1 MNCYAFGNIALGEW
15 RQATLTQIENR
26 ETRMSENELHY
37 LTISEAASLIES
49 KQLSPVEL
57 VAAHLERI
65 EQTDTRLNSFVTLLA
80 EEATAAAAQA
90 ESEMQNGD
98 YRGPLHGIPV
108 GLKDLY
114 YTKGVRTTVGSK
126 IMSDFM
132 PDYDAAV
139 TERFRDAGAI
149 LLGKLQMHEF
159 ALGATSENPHHDPAR
174 NPWDTTRITG
184 GSSGGSG
191 SSVAAGQ
198 CMAALGSD
206 TGGSVRIPASA
217 CGIVGHKPTF
227 GRISRVGVFPLAN
240 SLDTVGPMTRSVMDA
255 AIVMNAI
262 AGYDERDQSCANRPD
277 EDFTRLLGKEISG
290 LRIGVPQDYFYD
302 MIDEEVTA
310 AVRQAAEVLENLG
323 AYVEECSIPALN
335 DSISISGTILLTEAA
350 EIHLD
355 NLRQR
360 ADDFGP
366 DVRGRLEEGA
376 MIPAVSYIAAQRAR
390 TEFNRAIA
398 EAMNTYDILLAPTT
412 ALGAPRLGD
421 RTVDVGGVQEAK
433 LAIMPRLT
441 RPHNICGIP
450 TVSVPCGFTSEGLP
464 IGMQLA
470 ARPFEDALALQ
481 VAHAYEQA
489 TDWHTSRPSI

>member
-1 MNCYAFGNIALGEW
+1 
-15 RQATLTQIENR
+15 
-26 ETRMSENELHY
+26 MSETNLHY
-37 LTISEAASLIES
+37 LTISEAASLLES
-49 KQLSPVEL
+49 RQLSPVEL

-65 EQTDTRLNSFVTLLA
+65 GQTDDRLNSFVTLLA
-80 EEATAAAAQA
+80 DEATAAAASA
-90 ESEMQNGD
+90 EAEIRDGN
-98 YRGPLHGIPV
+98 YRGVLHGIPI

-114 YTKGVRTTVGSK
+114 YTKGIRTTIGSK
-126 IMSDFM
+126 IMGDFV

-139 TERFRDAGAI
+139 TERFSDAGAV

-159 ALGATSENPHHDPAR
+159 ALGATSENPHHGPAH

-191 SSVAAGQ
+191 SSVASGQ
-198 CMAALGSD
+198 CMATLGSD

-227 GRISRVGVFPLAN
+227 GRVSRVGVFPLSN
-240 SLDTVGPMTRSVMDA
+240 SLDTVGPMTRTVRDA

-262 AGYDERDQSCANRPD
+262 AGYDERDQSSANRPD
-277 EDFTRLLGKEISG
+277 EDFTRLLGQDISG
-290 LRIGVPQDYFYD
+290 LRIGIPQEYFYD
-302 MIDEEVTA
+302 MIDDEVRA
-310 AVRQAAEVLENLG
+310 AVQQAARKLEELG
-323 AYVEECSIPALN
+323 AHVEECSIPALN
-335 DSISISGTILLTEAA
+335 DSINISGTILLTEAA

-355 NLRQR
+355 NLRER
-360 ADDFGP
+360 ADDFGA

-376 MIPAVSYIAAQRAR
+376 MNPAVTYIAAQRAR
-390 TEFNRAIA
+390 AEFNRAIA
-398 EAMNTYDILLAPTT
+398 ESLKTYDILLAPST
-412 ALGAPRLGD
+412 AAPAPKIGED
-421 RTVDVGGVQEAK
+421 IVEVNGQTEHK
-433 LAIMPRLT
+433 LALMPRLT

-450 TVSVPCGFTSEGLP
+450 TVSVPCGFSADGLP

-489 TDWHTSRPSI
+489 TEWHTRRPPL

>member
-1 MNCYAFGNIALGEW
+1 MPA
-15 RQATLTQIENR
+15 
-26 ETRMSENELHY
+26 NELHY
-37 LTISEAASLIES
+37 LTISEAAPLIDS

-57 VAAHLERI
+57 VEAHIKRI
-65 EQTDTRLNSFVTLLA
+65 EQTDESLNSFITLLA
-80 EEATAAAAQA
+80 EEATAAASSA
-90 ESEMQNGD
+90 ESEIQGGY
-98 YRGPLHGIPV
+98 YRGPLHGIPI

-114 YTKGVRTTVGSK
+114 YTKGIRTTIGSK
-126 IMSDFM
+126 IMRDFI

-139 TERFRDAGAI
+139 TERFRDAGAV
-149 LLGKLQMHEF
+149 LMGKLQMHEF
-159 ALGATSENPHHDPAR
+159 ALGATSENPHDGPAR

-217 CGIVGHKPTF
+217 CGIVGLKPTF
-227 GRISRVGVFPLAN
+227 GRVSRIGVFPLAN
-240 SLDTVGPMTRSVMDA
+240 SLDTVGPMTRTVRDT

-262 AGYDERDQSCANRPD
+262 AGYDERDQSSANRPD
-277 EDFTRLLGKEISG
+277 EDFTRLLGQDVSG

-302 MIDEEVTA
+302 MIDDEVTE
-310 AVRQAAEVLENLG
+310 AVQQAAKTLEALG
-323 AYVEECSIPALN
+323 ANVEECSIPALN

-355 NLRQR
+355 NLREY
-360 ADDFGP
+360 AYDFDP
-366 DVRGRLEEGA
+366 AVRGRLEEGA
-376 MIPAVSYIAAQRAR
+376 MTPAASYIAAQRAR

-398 EAMNTYDILLAPTT
+398 EAMQTYDILLAPTT
-412 ALGAPRLGD
+412 ALGAPKLGD
-421 RTVDVGGVQEAK
+421 RVVNVGGVQEAK

-450 TVSVPCGFTSEGLP
+450 TVSVPCGFTSDGLP

-470 ARPFEDALALQ
+470 ARSFEDALALQ
-481 VAHAYEQA
+481 VAYAYEQA
-489 TDWHTSRPSI
+489 TDWHTLHPAL

>member
-1 MNCYAFGNIALGEW
+1 MP
-15 RQATLTQIENR
+15 END
-26 ETRMSENELHY
+26 LHY
-37 LTISEAASLIES
+37 LTISEAALLIES
-49 KQLSPVEL
+49 GQLSSVEL

-65 EQTDTRLNSFVTLLA
+65 EQTDDRLNSFVTLLA
-80 EEATAAAAQA
+80 DQAKAAAATA
-90 ESEMQNGD
+90 EAEIRSGN
-98 YRGPLHGIPV
+98 YRGVLHGIPI

-114 YTKGVRTTVGSK
+114 YTKGIRTTVGSK
-126 IMSDFM
+126 IMGDFV

-139 TERFRDAGAI
+139 TERFADAGAI

-159 ALGATSENPHHDPAR
+159 ALGATSENPHHGPAH
-174 NPWDTTRITG
+174 NPWDTSRITG

-191 SSVAAGQ
+191 SAVASGQ

-227 GRISRVGVFPLAN
+227 GRISRVGVFPLSN
-240 SLDTVGPMTRSVMDA
+240 SLDTVGPMTRSVTDA

-262 AGYDERDQSCANRPD
+262 AGYDERDQSCANRAD
-277 EDFTRLLGKEISG
+277 EDFTRLLGEDIGG
-290 LRIGVPQDYFYD
+290 LRIGIPQEYFYE
-302 MIDEEVTA
+302 MIDDEVRTA
-310 AVRQAAEVLENLG
+310 VLQAASKLEELG
-323 AYVEECSIPALN
+323 ARVEECSIPALN

-355 NLRQR
+355 NLRER
-360 ADDFGP
+360 ADDFGA

-376 MIPAVSYIAAQRAR
+376 MNPAVTYIAAQRVR

-398 EAMNTYDILLAPTT
+398 ESMKTYDILLAPTT
-412 ALGAPRLGD
+412 AAPAPRIGED
-421 RTVDVGGVQEAK
+421 IVEVNGQTEHK
-433 LAIMPRLT
+433 LALMPRLT

-450 TVSVPCGFTSEGLP
+450 TVSVPCGFSSDGLP

-481 VAHAYEQA
+481 VAYAYEQA
-489 TDWHTSRPSI
+489 TEWHTRRPPV

>member
-1 MNCYAFGNIALGEW
+1 MPDNDLN
-15 RQATLTQIENR
+15 
-26 ETRMSENELHY
+26 Y
-37 LTISEAASLIES
+37 LTISEAAALIES

-57 VAAHLERI
+57 VSAHLKRI
-65 EQTDTRLNSFVTLLA
+65 EQTDDRLNSFITLLA
-80 EEATAAAAQA
+80 ERAASAAESA
-90 ESEMQNGD
+90 ESEILGGN
-98 YRGPLHGIPV
+98 YRGPLHGIPI

-126 IMSDFM
+126 IMGDFI

-139 TERFRDAGAI
+139 TERFHDAGAV

-159 ALGATSENPHHDPAR
+159 ALGATSENPHHGPAR
-174 NPWDTTRITG
+174 NPWDTSRITG

-198 CMAALGSD
+198 CMATLGSD

-227 GRISRVGVFPLAN
+227 GRVSRVGVFPLSN
-240 SLDTVGPMTRSVMDA
+240 SLDTVGPMTRTVRDA

-262 AGYDERDQSCANRPD
+262 AGYDERDQSSANRPD
-277 EDFTRLLGKEISG
+277 EDFSLLLDKDISD
-290 LRIGVPQDYFYD
+290 LRIGVPLDYFYD
-302 MIDEEVTA
+302 IIDDEVRI
-310 AVRQAAEVLENLG
+310 AVQQAAHKLEELG
-323 AYVEECSIPALN
+323 ANVEECSIPALEE
-335 DSISISGTILLTEAA
+335 SITISGTILLTEAA

-355 NLRQR
+355 NLRNH
-360 ADDFGP
+360 AGDFGA

-376 MIPAVSYIAAQRAR
+376 MTPATAYITAQRSR
-390 TEFNRAIA
+390 TEFNRSIA
-398 EAMNTYDILLAPTT
+398 DAMETYDILLAPST
-412 ALGAPRLGD
+412 AVPAPKIGEDIVEINRQ
-421 RTVDVGGVQEAK
+421 TEHK
-433 LAIMPRLT
+433 LALMPRLT

-450 TVSVPCGFTSEGLP
+450 TVSIPCGFSSDGLP
-464 IGMQLA
+464 IGVQLA

-489 TDWHTSRPSI
+489 TEWHTRRPPL

>member
-1 MNCYAFGNIALGEW
+1 MP
-15 RQATLTQIENR
+15 END
-26 ETRMSENELHY
+26 LHY
-37 LTISEAASLIES
+37 LTITEAASLLES
-49 KQLSPVEL
+49 GQLSPVEL

-65 EQTDTRLNSFVTLLA
+65 EETEGRLNSFVTLLA
-80 EEATAAAAQA
+80 DDANRAA
-90 ESEMQNGD
+90 ESAEAEIQGGG
-98 YRGPLHGIPV
+98 YRGILHGIPI

-126 IMSDFM
+126 IMGDFI

-159 ALGATSENPHHDPAR
+159 ALGATSENPHHGPAH

-198 CMAALGSD
+198 CMATLGSD

-227 GRISRVGVFPLAN
+227 GRVSRIGVFPLSN
-240 SLDTVGPMTRSVMDA
+240 SLDTVGPMTRTVRDA

-262 AGYDERDQSCANRPD
+262 AGYDERDQSSAKRPD
-277 EDFTRLLGKEISG
+277 EDFTRMLGKDISG
-290 LRIGVPQDYFYD
+290 VRVGVPQDYFYD
-302 MIDEEVTA
+302 IIDDEVRA
-310 AVRQAAEVLENLG
+310 AVQQAASVLEGLG
-323 AYVEECSIPALN
+323 TRVEECSLPALN

-355 NLRQR
+355 NLREH
-360 ADDFGP
+360 ADDFDP
-366 DVRGRLEEGA
+366 AVRGRLEEGA
-376 MIPAVSYIAAQRAR
+376 MTPAVTYIAAQRAR

-398 EAMNTYDILLAPTT
+398 EAMKTYDILLAPS
-412 ALGAPRLGD
+412 AAVPAPKIGED
-421 RTVDVGGVQEAK
+421 IVEVNGQTEHK
-433 LAIMPRLT
+433 LALMPRLT
-441 RPHNICGIP
+441 RPHNVCGIP
-450 TVSVPCGFTSEGLP
+450 TVSVPCGFSSDGLP

-489 TDWHTSRPSI
+489 TEWHTHRPSL

>member
-1 MNCYAFGNIALGEW
+1 MPTND
-15 RQATLTQIENR
+15 
-26 ETRMSENELHY
+26 LHY
-37 LTISEAASLIES
+37 LTISEAASLVES
-49 KQLSPVEL
+49 NRLSPVEL

-65 EQTDTRLNSFVTLLA
+65 EQTDEQLNSFITLLA
-80 EEATAAAAQA
+80 DEATAAAARA
-90 ESEMQNGD
+90 EAEIQGGD
-98 YRGPLHGIPV
+98 YRGPLHGIPI

-126 IMSDFM
+126 IMRDFT

-149 LLGKLQMHEF
+149 LMGKLQMHEF
-159 ALGATSENPHHDPAR
+159 ALGATSENPHHGPAR
-174 NPWDTTRITG
+174 NPWDITRITG

-217 CGIVGHKPTF
+217 CGIVGLKPTF

-240 SLDTVGPMTRSVMDA
+240 SLDTVGPMTRTVRDT

-262 AGYDERDQSCANRPD
+262 AGYDERDRSSADRSD
-277 EDFTRLLGKEISG
+277 EDFTRLLGQDVSG

-302 MIDEEVTA
+302 LIDEEVTN
-310 AVRQAAEVLENLG
+310 AVRRAAEVLEELG
-323 AYVEECSIPALN
+323 AHVEECSIPALN
-335 DSISISGTILLTEAA
+335 DSIGISGTILLTEAA
-350 EIHLD
+350 EIHLE
-355 NLRQR
+355 NLREH
-360 ADDFGP
+360 AGDFGS

-376 MIPAVSYIAAQRAR
+376 MTPAVSYIAAQRAR
-390 TEFNRAIA
+390 TEFNHAIA
-398 EAMNTYDILLAPTT
+398 EAMETYDILLAPTT
-412 ALGAPRLGD
+412 ALGAPKLGD
-421 RTVDVGGVQEAK
+421 RMVEVDGVQEAK
-433 LAIMPRLT
+433 LAVMPRLT

-450 TVSVPCGFTSEGLP
+450 TVSVPCGFTADGLP

-481 VAHAYEQA
+481 VAYAYEQA
-489 TDWHTSRPSI
+489 TEWHRRHPVI

>member
-1 MNCYAFGNIALGEW
+1 MP
-15 RQATLTQIENR
+15 
-26 ETRMSENELHY
+26 ENELHY

-49 KQLSPVEL
+49 KRLSPAEL

-65 EQTDTRLNSFVTLLA
+65 EQTDARLNSFITLLS
-80 EEATAAAAQA
+80 EEATAAAAASEA
-90 ESEMQNGD
+90 EIRNGD
-98 YRGPLHGIPV
+98 YRGPLHGIPI

-126 IMSDFM
+126 IMEGFV

-139 TERFRDAGAI
+139 TERFRDAGAV

-159 ALGATSENPHHDPAR
+159 ALGATSENPHHGPAR

-217 CGIVGHKPTF
+217 CGIVGLKPTF

-240 SLDTVGPMTRSVMDA
+240 SLDTVGPMTRTVRDT

-262 AGYDERDQSCANRPD
+262 AGYDERDQSSADRPD
-277 EDFTRLLGKEISG
+277 EDFTRLLGQDMSG

-310 AVRQAAEVLENLG
+310 AIRQAAGVLEGLG

-360 ADDFGP
+360 ADDFGA

-376 MIPAVSYIAAQRAR
+376 MTPAVAYIAAQRAR
-390 TEFNRAIA
+390 AEFNQAIA
-398 EAMNTYDILLAPTT
+398 EAMKTYDILLAPTT
-412 ALGAPRLGD
+412 ALGAPRLGEHS
-421 RTVDVGGVQEAK
+421 VDVGGVQEAK

-450 TVSVPCGFTSEGLP
+450 TVSVPCGFTAEGLP

-481 VAHAYEQA
+481 VAYAYEQA
-489 TDWHTSRPSI
+489 TEWHTRHPVI

>member
-1 MNCYAFGNIALGEW
+1 MPTND
-15 RQATLTQIENR
+15 
-26 ETRMSENELHY
+26 LHY

-65 EQTDTRLNSFVTLLA
+65 EQTDERLNSFITLLA
-80 EEATAAAAQA
+80 EEATEAAAV
-90 ESEMQNGD
+90 SETEIQNGG
-98 YRGPLHGIPV
+98 YRGPLHGIPI

-126 IMSDFM
+126 IMRDFV

-159 ALGATSENPHHDPAR
+159 ALGATSENPHDGPAR

-191 SSVAAGQ
+191 SAVAAGQ

-217 CGIVGHKPTF
+217 CGIVGLKPTF
-227 GRISRVGVFPLAN
+227 GRVSRVGVFPLAN
-240 SLDTVGPMTRSVMDA
+240 SLDTVGPMTRTVMDTA
-255 AIVMNAI
+255 MVMNAI
-262 AGYDERDQSCANRPD
+262 AGYDERDQSSANRAD
-277 EDFTRLLGKEISG
+277 EDFTRLLNKDISG

-302 MIDEEVTA
+302 MIEEEVAA
-310 AVRQAAEVLENLG
+310 AVRRAAAVLEGLG
-323 AYVEECSIPALN
+323 AQVEECSIPALN

-355 NLRQR
+355 NLRRQP
-360 ADDFGP
+360 DDFGS

-376 MIPAVSYIAAQRAR
+376 MTPAVTYIAAQRAR
-390 TEFNRAIA
+390 TEFNQAIA
-398 EAMNTYDILLAPTT
+398 EAMKIYDVLLAPTT
-412 ALGAPRLGD
+412 ALGAPKLSENF
-421 RTVDVGGVQEAK
+421 VDVGGAHEAK
-433 LAIMPRLT
+433 LSIMPRLT

-470 ARPFEDALALQ
+470 ARSFEDALALQ
-481 VAHAYEQA
+481 VAHLYEQA
-489 TDWHTSRPSI
+489 TEWHTRRPRLTDID